1 MKIGSYE
8 VYREDGIC
16 VLREEKS
23 YETNKKP
30 CGIKESKDLYELCTN
45 VFEMHKLTC
54 EKMLIICVDHKAIP
68 RAIFEFGGGSYGT
81 CCLSESALL
90 TRVLLTGYPCFFLVH
105 NHPSLVSEP
114 SREDIDVTRAIK
126 RAAEAVGLRFL
137 DHMIVGDDFYSF
149 QSEGTWF

>member
-23 YETNKKP
+23 YETDKEP
-30 CGIKESKDLYELCTN
+30 CGIKESKDLYDLCTD

-54 EKMLIICVDHKAIP
+54 EQMFIICTDYKAIP

-81 CCLSESALL
+81 CCVSESALL

-105 NHPSLVSEP
+105 NHPSGDPMPSKEDFDFTESLKQAGLYIGIPLV
-114 SREDIDVTRAIK
+114 
-126 RAAEAVGLRFL
+126 
-137 DHMIVGDDFYSF
+137 DHIIIGDNSYYSF
-149 QSEGTWF
+149 KEQGKF

>member
-30 CGIKESKDLYELCTN
+30 YGVKTSQDLYNLCTE

-54 EKMLIICVDHKAIP
+54 EKMLIICADNKAIP
-68 RAIFEFGGGSYGT
+68 RAIFEIGGGSCNA

-90 TRVLLTGYPCFFLVH
+90 TKILLTGYPCFFVVH
-105 NHPSLVSEP
+105 NHPSGVSEP
-114 SREDIDVTRAIK
+114 SREDIDVTRAMK

-149 QSEGTWF
+149 QSECEWF